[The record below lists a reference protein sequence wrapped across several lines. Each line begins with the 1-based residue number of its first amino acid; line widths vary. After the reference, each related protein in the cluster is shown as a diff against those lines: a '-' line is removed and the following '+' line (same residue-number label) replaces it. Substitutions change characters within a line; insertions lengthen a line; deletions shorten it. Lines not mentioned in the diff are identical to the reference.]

1 MLGLYSLCIQYVLY
15 VYGFG
20 IYYYKY
26 RHVYYSHKLI
36 YVVYALYLTNICTC
50 YIGKRCDI
58 EFMKLGLRGV
68 SIIFSSGD
76 DGVGSQIMRTDKA
89 KGCSQTW
96 PGWPASS
103 P

>member
-1 MLGLYSLCIQYVLY
+1 MVSCVYVFAIVIDMCITAKMLY
-15 VYGFG
+15 VYYTYKPN
-20 IYYYKY
+20 IY
-26 RHVYYSHKLI
+26 
-36 YVVYALYLTNICTC
+36 ICVP